1 MNATIRY
8 CTICFGYRDRALAV
22 ADELRRRFDAEVEV
36 IGGKVGQFDV
46 EIDGALVVSR
56 GQSLLA
62 RMKPA
67 LPPKTAEAIAAV
79 ERHLTPSE

>member
-8 CTICFGYRDRALAV
+8 CTVCLGYRDRAVAV
-22 ADELRRRFDAEVEV
+22 AEELRRRFDANVEV

-46 EIDGALVVSR
+46 EIEGTLVVSR

>member
-8 CTICFGYRDRALAV
+8 CTVCFGYRDRALAV
-22 ADELRRRFDAEVEV
+22 AEELRRRFDAEVEV

-56 GQSLLA
+56 GRSLLA

-79 ERHLTPSE
+79 ERHLTPVD

>member
-8 CTICFGYRDRALAV
+8 CTICLGYRDRALAV
-22 ADELRRRFDAEVEV
+22 ADELRRRFGTEVEV
-36 IGGKVGQFDV
+36 IGGRVGQFDV
-46 EIDGALVVSR
+46 EIDGVLVVSR
-56 GQSLLA
+56 GQSFLA

-67 LPPKTAEAIAAV
+67 LPPKTSEAIAAV

>member
-22 ADELRRRFDAEVEV
+22 AEELRRRFDAKVEV

-67 LPPKTAEAIAAV
+67 LPPKTTQAVAAV
-79 ERHLTPSE
+79 ERHLAPSE

>member
-1 MNATIRY
+1 MNVTIRY

-22 ADELRRRFDAEVEV
+22 AEDLRRRFDANVEV

-56 GQSLLA
+56 GQSFLA

-67 LPPKTAEAIAAV
+67 LPPKTSEAIAAV